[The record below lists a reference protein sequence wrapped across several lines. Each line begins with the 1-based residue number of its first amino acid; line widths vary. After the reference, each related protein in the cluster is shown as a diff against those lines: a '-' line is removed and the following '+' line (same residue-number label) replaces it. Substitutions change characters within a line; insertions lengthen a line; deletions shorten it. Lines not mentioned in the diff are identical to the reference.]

1 MRRFLKRGVPGGL
14 FLLVTLFYPLL
25 APTPHRID
33 QAHYEQISVGMTLA
47 DVESRFGAPA
57 GTYDWAVPEN
67 PTLWLWNTVNFT
79 NVPITIGSSDIID
92 GGVIFSE
99 VIVTRA
105 PNDPIVWNLPT
116 ERVSKIYTNAAVFQ
130 ACSWVQSRTWTS
142 RHGTCTIQF
151 DGADRVIGKM
161 NWGETRLE
169 PPWHDWRKWFSK

>member
-1 MRRFLKRGVPGGL
+1 MRRFLKRGLPVGL

-33 QAHYEQISVGMTLA
+33 QAHYEQIGVGMTLA

-57 GTYDWAVPEN
+57 GAYDWAVPEN
-67 PTLWLWNTVNFT
+67 PTLWLWNTVNLT

-105 PNDPIVWNLPT
+105 PNDPIVWNLPST
-116 ERVSKIYTNAAVFQ
+116 NVSRIYTNADVVQ
-130 ACSWVQSRTWTS
+130 VSLSQSRTWIS

-151 DGADRVIGKM
+151 DGADRVIGKTG
-161 NWGETRLE
+161 WGETRLE
-169 PPWHDWRKWFSK
+169 PPWHNWQKWFSK